1 MLLSIAAVFFGII
14 ILIWSADRFVD
25 GASGLARNMGLA
37 PLLVGMLVVGFGTS
51 APEML
56 VSSVA
61 ALQGNGS
68 LGIGNA
74 IGSNITNIALVLGVT
89 AILTKL
95 PVQSRIVKIE
105 VPLVLASGFLAYA
118 LLFFDQHLSR
128 LDGIILFAT
137 LIIVMTYL
145 TRLSMRLYREP
156 PSRNDEPLVNNVY
169 DELPPDLP
177 LKSSILWT
185 IVGLILL
192 ISSSKILVWGS
203 INIAQAFGVS
213 DLIIGLTIIA
223 IGTSLP
229 ELAASISSAKK
240 GETDL
245 AVGNVVGSNLFNTL
259 AVIALP
265 GLLHPDSVPSEA
277 LYRDFPIML
286 LTTILLLVFGIGCW
300 HRYIINR
307 WKGFVLLGIFIA
319 YEILLYFQISQ

>member
-1 MLLSIAAVFFGII
+1 MLLSIAAVIVGII
-14 ILIWSADRFVD
+14 LLIWSADRFVD

-89 AILTKL
+89 AIITKL

-105 VPLVLASGFLAYA
+105 LPLVLGSGVLAYI
-118 LLFFDQHLSR
+118 LLFNQYLSR
-128 LDGIILFAT
+128 IDGIILFTT
-137 LIIVMTYL
+137 LILVMTYL
-145 TRLSMRLYREP
+145 TRLSMRLYRESP
-156 PSRNDEPLVNNVY
+156 TNDEPLVSNVY
-169 DELPPDLP
+169 DELPPEMP
-177 LKSSILWT
+177 LKSAIIWT
-185 IVGLILL
+185 MIGLVLL
-192 ISSSKILVWGS
+192 ITSSNVLVWGAV
-203 INIAQAFGVS
+203 NIAQAFGVS

-229 ELAASISSAKK
+229 ELAASITSAKK

-259 AVIALP
+259 GVIALP
-265 GLLHPDSVPSEA
+265 GLLHPDTLPPEA
-277 LYRDFPIML
+277 LTRDFPIML
-286 LTTILLLVFGIGCW
+286 GTTLLLLIFGIGCW
-300 HRYIINR
+300 HRYVLNR

-319 YEILLYFQISQ
+319 YEILLYFQATQ